1 MGRGQVDA
9 ALARYDQALAI
20 DPRYV
25 HALWDK
31 ANLLQ
36 QVKKDYPGAIRVWE
50 AFIQVVGAESQ
61 DGKTA
66 QNFIAEARK
75 AMGGAPVEKAFG
87 GKS

>member
-1 MGRGQVDA
+1 M
-9 ALARYDQALAI
+9 AI
-20 DPRYV
+20 NPRYV

-36 QVKKDYPGAIRVWE
+36 QVNKDHAGAIRVWE

-61 DGKTA
+61 DGKMA
-66 QNFIAEARK
+66 QNQIAEAKK
-75 AMGGAPVEKAFG
+75 AMGGPPLEKPSG